1 MATLQEKLDKIKSPK
16 LQNQHSTAIVL
27 SAVEDTLREQNA
39 DFTATAFFAALLGLL
54 GQSVSSTQGTVDKE
68 PITSIVY
75 LLDITSPFVPT
86 PLLRAK
92 FSQILGSLVL
102 VLTAPDAEAPL
113 LRSSIGCLQSLLVAQ
128 DAASW
133 ALPQSQIGPRRAMAG
148 LLALAVDHRP
158 KVRKRAQD
166 ALIHVLKHPP
176 PSPSLDHPA
185 ADMCAETALMTLR
198 ESVAASAK
206 QKKGKQAHLQQNQHE
221 PAVIHALHL
230 VKTIATASGGWPSKK
245 IEALCEILMN
255 VSKST
260 NEFLTMG
267 AFEVFEVIFE
277 SMADEFSSSKLP
289 RLLEAIRELK
299 PSQNDSQLL
308 PPWIAVLS
316 RGYDVSAQVQP
327 EDTFENLPELFDLV
341 ASFLTSSS
349 HNIRISASECLISF
363 LANCIPASVIVE
375 PSIYDEKTLEKL
387 SKIGTSLL
395 SVKYQTAW
403 AEVFGVL
410 TAMFEA
416 LRWRSD
422 PLLADVVRTV
432 GGIRANESFHGKKE
446 ADKVLG
452 AAVGAMGPEAVLKIL
467 PLNITQQKAGE
478 PGRVWLLPILRDYV
492 SNTRLGYFRSEFV
505 PLSEALFQRVLE
517 YGNVEKTVEVKIFE
531 TLVQQ
536 TWATLPGFCE
546 LPLDVTE
553 AFDQSFA
560 ELLSNVLYKQAE
572 LRVEVCK
579 ALQNLVDSNKEIASL
594 DTEADDLLLQRRIT
608 KETAKKNIAHLSG
621 FSSNLLAVLFN
632 YYRRDKTVEVKIFE
646 TLVQQTWATLPGFCE
661 LPLDVTEAFDQS
673 FAELLSNVLYKQAE
687 LRVEVCKAL
696 QNLVDSNK
704 EIASLDTEADDLL
717 LQRRITKETAKKN
730 IAHLSGFSSNLLAVL
745 FNVYSQTLPQF
756 RGHILQCIN
765 AYLSIT
771 PEQELIDTFN
781 RVTAMLEGSLKESA
795 QAQGK
800 QKGTGDKMPPTS
812 HTLMDL
818 VVTMSIYLP
827 RASFTTLFSLSAVV
841 LNTESSDPQLIKK
854 AYKLIPR
861 LATTETGALALKERS
876 SELQSLFIST
886 ADKTPSPARRDR
898 LAAVQEVVTHLPTSD
913 LHFIPSILSEVVLGC
928 KESNEKARTAAFTLL
943 IHLANRVCDPELNP
957 AGTVIRN
964 SLVPHMADD
973 APDAPATIE
982 EFFTMVSAGL
992 AGSSPHMVAASVIA
1006 LSRLLFEFHTKLP
1019 PAMLS
1024 DLVQTIDL
1032 FLTSNNREIVRAVL
1046 GFVKVAVVAL
1056 PDEMLRPR
1064 LQSLV
1069 PNLMVWSKE
1078 HKGRLRSK
1086 VKGILDRLIR
1096 RFGAQAVESLTPESD
1111 RKLVVAIRKQRERSK
1126 REKGAEQRSRRK
1138 KSPTKKNP
1146 KPAKQTTHSATKFDK
1161 AGYGSDLSDS
1171 DLGSDSDDA
1180 SEIEIDAAGNMHKH
1194 SSRSKERP
1202 PVQTQPTEGTKPSV
1216 RFLDAKRAK
1225 KRSARMDAEGK
1236 LLLGDDVHDHDGDT
1250 PMGGAADNGG
1260 ENNNAGDAIN
1270 AYIAAVSG
1278 PDAVRKGQKGRLK
1291 VSQSGVGKKKSG
1303 GGDGMDLDSDGEDG
1317 GGRKMSSASGA
1328 GRNDGRR
1335 GLGMPKRSG
1344 SGGGGAGRIEK
1355 RRNVKVGKSGSG
1367 FRRKSGGRR

>member
-387 SKIGTSLL
+387 SKTGTSLL

-517 YGNVEKTVEVKIFE
+517 YGNVE
-531 TLVQQ
+531 
-536 TWATLPGFCE
+536 
-546 LPLDVTE
+546 
-553 AFDQSFA
+553 
-560 ELLSNVLYKQAE
+560 
-572 LRVEVCK
+572 
-579 ALQNLVDSNKEIASL
+579 
-594 DTEADDLLLQRRIT
+594 
-608 KETAKKNIAHLSG
+608 
-621 FSSNLLAVLFN
+621 
-632 YYRRDKTVEVKIFE
+632 KTVEVKIFE

-1126 REKGAEQRSRRK
+1126 RKKEQSKEAGEEESDQEESQTRK
-1138 KSPTKKNP
+1138 ADNAFSNE
-1146 KPAKQTTHSATKFDK
+1146 FDK
-1161 AGYGSDLSDS
+1161 AVYGSDLSDS

-1202 PVQTQPTEGTKPSV
+1202 QSKPSRQKGKTHKAPGADDAGKQYIRELSPESNPLDLLAPNALANISSTKPSV